1 MADAKIDKSLDDII
15 KENRK
20 SGGGRGRGRGG
31 AGGNRGM
38 RGGGGGRFR
47 GGAARRSNGA
57 GGSIQKRRSAGLNAS
72 LSPNKAAAVRVFH
85 KNHVS
90 KIYLHMTSAS
100 MTPFVSSSS
109 SSYIHTHI
117 T

>member
-20 SGGGRGRGRGG
+20 SGGGRGRGG

-38 RGGGGGRFR
+38 RGGGGGGRFR
-47 GGAARRSNGA
+47 GGATRRSNGGA

-72 LSPNKAAAVRVFH
+72 LSPNKAAAVRVCFT
-85 KNHVS
+85 
-90 KIYLHMTSAS
+90 KIMFLK
-100 MTPFVSSSS
+100 
-109 SSYIHTHI
+109 YISI
-117 T
+117 